1 MQDNATEVTA
11 AGIARLAGVGRAAV
25 SNWRRRH
32 ADFPKPVGGTETSP
46 SFALAEVE
54 AWLRKQ
60 GKLAEV
66 PLRERVWQQLA
77 GHPEGPLTALVHTGC
92 VLLLIHERPTVWL
105 DASAGSDA
113 RLAAMLPGALEKV
126 LTPRV
131 GGVRGRGGARV
142 GGASGSASA
151 RAGAGVD
158 AGAGSGVNAAFGRAG
173 VNGGFEQ
180 AGVNGPINPPAVNPS
195 SSAAGVNSGSAAARV
210 NSAPTESAVNSS
222 PTAPTVNTPPTVH
235 NSPAVHHGPAVHND
249 SSVHNGP
256 SVHSE
261 SPLHNASAM
270 HHRPSVH
277 STIPG
282 TSTDITDSPSA
293 PTAPS
298 APNRA
303 QTTPATTP
311 TTPPTPAL
319 TTPTGPQLLPS
330 VPLLRGAAELAAEIG
345 ARQTFEFLLG
355 RHLDANP
362 RQYTLTP
369 AELAGLMAD
378 LAGPARTVLD
388 PACGTGALLRAVD
401 PRPGQEL
408 YAQDSAPELAA
419 LSTLRLALHS
429 RATVRAAVGDTLRA
443 DAHPGLLADAVLCHP
458 PFNERN
464 WGHDELAYDPRWE
477 YGFPARTESELA
489 WVQHALARLT
499 DGGTA
504 VLLMPPAAASRRS
517 GRRIRADLLRRGALR
532 AVVAL
537 PVGAAPP
544 YNIPLHL
551 WVLRRPDR
559 TPAAPEV
566 LLVDTGRFAGEARG
580 GPDWEAVREA
590 VLDAWRV
597 FAREGRLAE
606 RPGLARSVPV
616 IELLDDDVDLAPA
629 RHLPPAAVADGAEQ
643 LTRVRERLGATLRL
657 TADLTPPPADPAP
670 PARWP
675 LTTVGELARGGAL
688 VMRTGGNGGHARV
701 PVLTDHDVL
710 AGTAPSG
717 TLPES
722 EEEAV
727 LTEPGDV
734 VVPVLGGGAVARVI
748 DEATG
753 GAALGRNLVLLRPDR
768 TALDPWFLA
777 GFLRGTANNR
787 QASSYASTATRLDVR
802 RLHLPRLPLE
812 EQRRYGARFR
822 ALDEFERALRHAS
835 RLGEQLVRGMYDG
848 LTDGTVAPD

>member
-46 SFALAEVE
+46 SFALAEIE

-77 GHPEGPLTALVHTGC
+77 GHPGGPVTALVHAGC

-105 DASAGSDA
+105 DVSAGSDA
-113 RLAAMLPGALEKV
+113 RLAAMLPDALEEV
-126 LTPRV
+126 LVPRL
-131 GGVRGRGGARV
+131 GVTRDRRV
-142 GGASGSASA
+142 HQRRDASG
-151 RAGAGVD
+151 GT
-158 AGAGSGVNAAFGRAG
+158 
-173 VNGGFEQ
+173 E
-180 AGVNGPINPPAVNPS
+180 AVNTPHP
-195 SSAAGVNSGSAAARV
+195 V
-210 NSAPTESAVNSS
+210 NSAP
-222 PTAPTVNTPPTVH
+222 
-235 NSPAVHHGPAVHND
+235 AVHIPA
-249 SSVHNGP
+249 G
-256 SVHSE
+256 SE
-261 SPLHNASAM
+261 
-270 HHRPSVH
+270 
-277 STIPG
+277 
-282 TSTDITDSPSA
+282 
-293 PTAPS
+293 
-298 APNRA
+298 
-303 QTTPATTP
+303 
-311 TTPPTPAL
+311 
-319 TTPTGPQLLPS
+319 LLPS
-330 VPLLRGAAELAAEIG
+330 APLLRGAAELAAELG

-369 AELAGLMAD
+369 AELARLMAE

-401 PRPGQEL
+401 ARPGQEL

-419 LSTLRLALHS
+419 LTALRIALHA
-429 RATVRAAVGDTLRA
+429 RVTVRAAVGDTLRA
-443 DAHPGLLADAVLCHP
+443 EAYPGLRAEAVLCHP

-489 WVQHALARLT
+489 WVQHALARLR

-532 AVVAL
+532 AVIAL
-537 PVGAAPP
+537 PAGAAPP
-544 YNIPLHL
+544 YSLPLHL

-559 TPAAPEV
+559 TPAEPRV
-566 LLVDTGRFAGEARG
+566 LLADTGRFATEGRG
-580 GPDWEAVREA
+580 GPDWQAVREA
-590 VLDAWRV
+590 VLGAWR
-597 FAREGRLAE
+597 AAEREGGCEE

-629 RHLPPAAVADGAEQ
+629 RHLPPPAAADGARQ
-643 LTRVRERLGATLRL
+643 LTAVRERLGETLRL
-657 TADLTPPPADPAP
+657 AAGLTPPPAGSAR

-688 VMRTGGNGGHARV
+688 VMRTGGSGGHTRV

-717 TLPES
+717 TFPES
-722 EEEAV
+722 DEEAV

-734 VVPVLGGGAVARVI
+734 VVPVLGGGSVARVI
-748 DEATG
+748 DDTTA
-753 GAALGRNLVLLRPDR
+753 GAALGRHLVLLRPDPA
-768 TALDPWFLA
+768 ALDSWFLA

-802 RLHLPRLPLE
+802 RLQLPRLPLD

-822 ALDEFERALRHAS
+822 ALDEFERALRHAG
-835 RLGEQLVRGMYDG
+835 RLGEEFVRGMYDG
-848 LTDGTVAPD
+848 LTDGTMAPG

>member
-1 MQDNATEVTA
+1 MHDNATEVTA

-77 GHPEGPLTALVHTGC
+77 GHPEGPLPALVHTGC

-113 RLAAMLPGALEKV
+113 RLAAILSGALDQV
-126 LTPRV
+126 LIPRLGGPAGPAGRAGRGARGAGGEPGPGGAGAKGADA
-131 GGVRGRGGARV
+131 GGVNAGDGAGDVNTGGDAEGV
-142 GGASGSASA
+142 NEAAHAGAVNAGALTEGVNPGA
-151 RAGAGVD
+151 RAGR
-158 AGAGSGVNAAFGRAG
+158 VNPALTS
-173 VNGGFEQ
+173 
-180 AGVNGPINPPAVNPS
+180 PAVNTSPTPS
-195 SSAAGVNSGSAAARV
+195 PVNS
-210 NSAPTESAVNSS
+210 
-222 PTAPTVNTPPTVH
+222 PPTVH
-235 NSPAVHHGPAVHND
+235 TAQPVHAAPA
-249 SSVHNGP
+249 
-256 SVHSE
+256 
-261 SPLHNASAM
+261 
-270 HHRPSVH
+270 
-277 STIPG
+277 
-282 TSTDITDSPSA
+282 TSTP
-293 PTAPS
+293 
-298 APNRA
+298 
-303 QTTPATTP
+303 QTTPTP
-311 TTPPTPAL
+311 QATPAL
-319 TTPTGPQLLPS
+319 RTPTGPQLLLS
-330 VPLLRGAAELAAEIG
+330 APLLRGAAELAAEMG
-345 ARQTFEFLLG
+345 ARQAFEFLLG

-388 PACGTGALLRAVD
+388 PACGTGALLRAVAT
-401 PRPGQEL
+401 RPDQEL

-419 LSTLRLALHS
+419 ISALRLALHS
-429 RATVRAAVGDTLRA
+429 RATVRAAAGDTLRA
-443 DAHPGLLADAVLCHP
+443 DAYPGLRADVVLCHP

-464 WGHDELAYDPRWE
+464 WGHDELAYDSRWE

-559 TPAAPEV
+559 APATPEV
-566 LLVDTGRFAGEARG
+566 LLVDTGRFAGEGRG

-590 VLDAWRV
+590 VTDAWGAFTR
-597 FAREGRLAE
+597 AGHLAE

-616 IELLDDDVDLAPA
+616 IDLLDDDVDLAPA

-657 TADLTPPPADPAP
+657 TADLTPPPADPSPA
-670 PARWP
+670 ARWP
-675 LTTVGELARGGAL
+675 LTTIGELARGGAL

-734 VVPVLGGGAVARVI
+734 VVPVLGGGSVARVI

-753 GAALGRNLVLLRPDR
+753 GAVLGRNLVLLRPDR

-802 RLHLPRLPLE
+802 RLQLPRLPLE
-812 EQRRYGARFR
+812 EQRRYGDRFR

-835 RLGEQLVRGMYDG
+835 RLGGQLVRGMYDG

>member
-1 MQDNATEVTA
+1 MQHSATEVTA

-60 GKLAEV
+60 GKIAEV
-66 PLRERVWQQLA
+66 PLRERVWQQLV
-77 GHPEGPLTALVHTGC
+77 GHPEGPLAALVHAGC

-105 DASAGSDA
+105 DVSAGSDA
-113 RLAAMLPGALEKV
+113 RLAAMLPGALEQA
-126 LTPRV
+126 LTPRF
-131 GGVRGRGGARV
+131 GGAAGQVVRGGRTAGHVAAVNTSGGAQ
-142 GGASGSASA
+142 
-151 RAGAGVD
+151 GVNGRGEAD
-158 AGAGSGVNAAFGRAG
+158 AVNAAPAAPG
-173 VNGGFEQ
+173 VNGG
-180 AGVNGPINPPAVNPS
+180 ATAP
-195 SSAAGVNSGSAAARV
+195 GVNSGHAALAADALRSTPGVNSGHAAPAVNAGSSTPGVNPPSAAPAA
-210 NSAPTESAVNSS
+210 NTS
-222 PTAPTVNTPPTVH
+222 P
-235 NSPAVHHGPAVHND
+235 
-249 SSVHNGP
+249 
-256 SVHSE
+256 
-261 SPLHNASAM
+261 
-270 HHRPSVH
+270 
-277 STIPG
+277 
-282 TSTDITDSPSA
+282 
-293 PTAPS
+293 
-298 APNRA
+298 
-303 QTTPATTP
+303 TPATP
-311 TTPPTPAL
+311 TATPAL
-319 TTPTGPQLLPS
+319 RTPSGPQLLLS
-330 VPLLRGAAELAAEIG
+330 APLLRGAAELAAELG
-345 ARQTFEFLLG
+345 ARQAFEFLLG

-388 PACGTGALLRAVD
+388 PACGTGALLRAVGT
-401 PRPGQEL
+401 RPDQEL
-408 YAQDSAPELAA
+408 YAQDSAPDLAA
-419 LSTLRLALHS
+419 LTALRLALHS
-429 RATVRAAVGDTLRA
+429 RATVRGAAGDTLRA
-443 DAHPGLLADAVLCHP
+443 DAHPVLRADAVLCHP

-489 WVQHALARLT
+489 WVQHALARLA
-499 DGGTA
+499 DGGFA

-532 AVVAL
+532 AVIAL

-544 YNIPLHL
+544 YNIPLHV

-566 LLVDTGRFAGEARG
+566 LLVDTGRFAGEGRG
-580 GPDWEAVREA
+580 GPDWAAVREA
-590 VLDAWRV
+590 ALDAWRA
-597 FAREGRLAE
+597 FERAGRLE
-606 RPGLARSVPV
+606 DRPGLARSVPV

-643 LTRVRERLGATLRL
+643 LTAVRERLGATLRL
-657 TADLTPPPADPAP
+657 TAELTPPPAAPAP
-670 PARWP
+670 GARWP

-688 VMRTGGNGGHARV
+688 MMRTGGNGGHARV

-710 AGTAPSG
+710 AGSAPSG

-734 VVPVLGGGAVARVI
+734 VVPVLGGGSVARVI

-802 RLHLPRLPLE
+802 RLQLPRLPLD

-822 ALDEFERALRHAS
+822 ALDEFERSLRHAS
-835 RLGEQLVRGMYDG
+835 RLGDQLVRGMYDG